1 MKCLVTKLPEGINK
15 AGLHVFN
22 MNSYFED
29 VSLTKTYTA
38 NGQTGVI
45 THGNDWT
52 WLAGVVTPISNDGN
66 IVGVKLASFSYGTI
80 RVVAIYCFSEYDDVN
95 NIHTLN
101 TDYGDEGRIAF
112 MISGEK
118 LLDYVNIGTDVKY
131 ITIRVGGQADSDIGD
146 FINANTI
153 LQLERIQGE

>member
-15 AGLHVFN
+15 AGLPLFN
-22 MNSYFED
+22 MNTYFED

-38 NGQTGVI
+38 NAQTGVI
-45 THGNDWT
+45 THSNNWT
-52 WLAGVVTPISNDGN
+52 WLAGVVTPTSNDGD
-66 IVGVKLASFSYGTI
+66 IVGVKLASFSSDTI

-101 TDYGDEGRIAF
+101 TDYGDEGRIVF
-112 MISGEK
+112 MVSGEK

-131 ITIRVGGQADSDIGD
+131 ITVRVGGHKGSDIGD